1 MPYLTLDQVDVKGK
15 RVLVRSDLD
24 SPFDKA
30 AKQIMDNERLSEA
43 AKTLRELSQK
53 GARVVSFG
61 HQARPGK
68 GSFTR
73 MRRHAELLSDYIG
86 KPVTYIDSI
95 HDTRATQAIKGM
107 KDGEILL
114 LENVRFSSE
123 ETLEL
128 EIDKYPTTHMV
139 KDLQP
144 LFDIFVQD
152 SFTTAHRAHTSMIGF
167 QRIPNVA
174 GRRFALEVEGIGKA
188 AKHAERPY
196 VMILGGAKIFDYFSL
211 MDKVLAEG
219 SVDSI
224 LVGGL
229 FVDLCLV
236 AKGYDLGKKME
247 FLKETD
253 SLAQKRLLDVVPQV
267 KEYLEKYPKVFVMPE
282 DIAIEVDGKRQ
293 EIGIDQLPTEHMIYD
308 IGSRTAAK
316 YAQVIAAAK
325 TIYLK
330 GPVGMYENPEFALG
344 SKIVIEAIASS
355 AGYSLIG
362 GGDSVTVAKMFAPL
376 DKFSH
381 VGLAGGATLKMLAG
395 KKLIALDMLEKSY
408 VASKLQL
415 ENP

>member
-1 MPYLTLDQVDVKGK
+1 MPYLTLDQVEVKGK
-15 RVLVRSDLD
+15 RILVRSDLD
-24 SPFDKA
+24 SPYDKA

-43 AKTLRELSQK
+43 AKTIKELSDK
-53 GARVVSFG
+53 GARVVVFG

-73 MRRHAELLSDYIG
+73 MKRHAELLSTHTG
-86 KPVTYIDSI
+86 KTVKYIDSI
-95 HDTRATQAIKGM
+95 HDSPAIAAIQAVGE
-107 KDGEILL
+107 GEILL

-128 EIDKYPTTHMV
+128 ELDKFAGLHMV
-139 KDLQP
+139 RDLQP
-144 LFDIFVQD
+144 LFDLYVQD
-152 SFTTAHRAHTSMIGF
+152 SFTTAHRAHTSMVGF
-167 QRIPNVA
+167 QGIPNVA

-188 AKHAERPY
+188 AKQAERPY

-211 MDKVLAEG
+211 IDKVLAEG

-253 SLAQKRLLDVVPQV
+253 SLAKKRLLDVVPQV
-267 KEYLEKYPKVFVMPE
+267 KEYLDKYPSVFVMPE
-282 DIAIEVDGKRQ
+282 DVAIEVDGKRR
-293 EIGIDQLPTEHMIYD
+293 EIGIDQLPSEHMIYD
-308 IGSRTAAK
+308 IGSRTAVK
-316 YAQVIAAAK
+316 YAEVIKSAK

-330 GPVGMYENPEFALG
+330 GPVGMYENPEFSLG
-344 SKIVIEAIASS
+344 SKVVIEAIASS
-355 AGYSLIG
+355 SGYSLIG

-376 DKFSH
+376 ERFSH

-395 KKLIALDMLEKSY
+395 KKLIALDMLEKSCE
-408 VASKLQL
+408 AFPPKD
-415 ENP
+415 